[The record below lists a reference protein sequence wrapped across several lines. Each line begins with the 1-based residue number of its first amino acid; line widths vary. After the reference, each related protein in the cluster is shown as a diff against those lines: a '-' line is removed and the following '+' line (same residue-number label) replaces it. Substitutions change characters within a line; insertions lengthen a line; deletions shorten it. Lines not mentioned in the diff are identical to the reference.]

1 MLSFSC
7 VVYVCRYTH
16 MQSAQLTTV
25 GKRASL
31 WIQDLLSDLR
41 SLQAFVDQLR
51 FRGLKGT
58 TGTQASFLQLF
69 DGKSDKACHLHLCS
83 AARSCLVYHSSL
95 PQPTNRCVLFSST
108 RAGRDARQAVHR
120 PVRLQAELPG
130 ARERC
135 SPQLCIALKTLCSS
149 PLHLTAT
156 LRDTNTVLYLCGA
169 LLCVR
174 RSQGRRTRGSR
185 TSRRCARWRRWA
197 PRCTKCAPTCA
208 SGARCTRSTSRSR
221 SRRSVRAPLLFSVSA
236 QLTLIDSLLLTLLT
250 PSILYAYLWGYHQ
263 SSSSLLL
270 ICVLSYSVQFT
281 RTTFFNKR
289 RYIL

>member
-1 MLSFSC
+1 MSMFMFMLSFSC

-95 PQPTNRCVLFSST
+95 PQPTNRCVLFSLLAQVEMLDKLFT
-108 RAGRDARQAVHR
+108 D
-120 PVRLQAELPG
+120 
-130 ARERC
+130 
-135 SPQLCIALKTLCSS
+135 
-149 PLHLTAT
+149 
-156 LRDTNTVLYLCGA
+156 LCGFK
-169 LLCVR
+169 
-174 RSQGRRTRGSR
+174 RSFQ
-185 TSRRCARWRRWA
+185 
-197 PRCTKCAPTCA
+197 
-208 SGARCTRSTSRSR
+208 
-221 SRRSVRAPLLFSVSA
+221 VRASVALHSSA
-236 QLTLIDSLLLTLLT
+236 L
-250 PSILYAYLWGYHQ
+250 H
-263 SSSSLLL
+263 
-270 ICVLSYSVQFT
+270 
-281 RTTFFNKR
+281 
-289 RYIL
+289 